1 MNCLSYVLHSTHI
14 LARYMW
20 KCENLSPI
28 FMFIK
33 CILKGY
39 PRQNDV
45 MWSKFF
51 SLIFGPVASF
61 QKIINNLYSLDS
73 ILKFRTGKN
82 LEYELEDITWLRRDK
97 KFVFQCLKIFHEWA
111 NMLSLPCEG
120 ITFRVKSYN
129 YLVFH
134 WCFVSEVSLRDFI
147 LYSIQ
152 IYVSSFSFAPDFNLS
167 AKVKAWILKEWK
179 LIKSNHIFTH
189 DRIITYLYLQ
199 FYCHNVI
206 LYCF

>member
-1 MNCLSYVLHSTHI
+1 MYYTQHTFWLDICE
-14 LARYMW
+14 

-73 ILKFRTGKN
+73 FTI
-82 LEYELEDITWLRRDK
+82 IRDC
-97 KFVFQCLKIFHEWA
+97 VCPFQAH
-111 NMLSLPCEG
+111 
-120 ITFRVKSYN
+120 
-129 YLVFH
+129 
-134 WCFVSEVSLRDFI
+134 
-147 LYSIQ
+147 
-152 IYVSSFSFAPDFNLS
+152 
-167 AKVKAWILKEWK
+167 
-179 LIKSNHIFTH
+179 
-189 DRIITYLYLQ
+189 
-199 FYCHNVI
+199 
-206 LYCF
+206 